1 VKEDMKKLSELYGYL
16 LFKCIFN
23 KAQLLSKLCY
33 RVSPV
38 LNAAMRQQNGV
49 HSVNLFG
56 IARVNAKKKIGASIK
71 NYAKK
76 YKLSQ
81 NSKK

>member
-1 VKEDMKKLSELYGYL
+1 
-16 LFKCIFN
+16 
-23 KAQLLSKLCY
+23 
-33 RVSPV
+33 V